1 MVTVSA
7 MHHLSFLIVLI
18 LSFLTPLSLQLG
30 LGGLAAANHQAML
43 DSANQQSS
51 LARAQVRTLEEEVNG
66 LLSRVA
72 ELEQENRT
80 YMEENKRMSVE
91 NGNKSLQEVMNCDRA
106 DIWGI
111 LLLLCFTL
119 FLSASPCL

>member
-1 MVTVSA
+1 
-7 MHHLSFLIVLI
+7 
-18 LSFLTPLSLQLG
+18 
-30 LGGLAAANHQAML
+30 ML

-80 YMEENKRMSVE
+80 YREENQRMKENEE
-91 NGNKSLQEVMNCDRA
+91 NGNKSQQEVMNGDRA
-106 DIWGI
+106 AIWGI
-111 LLLLCFTL
+111 VLLLRFTL
-119 FLSASPCL
+119 FLSASLFSSLLFVLLIPIVFI